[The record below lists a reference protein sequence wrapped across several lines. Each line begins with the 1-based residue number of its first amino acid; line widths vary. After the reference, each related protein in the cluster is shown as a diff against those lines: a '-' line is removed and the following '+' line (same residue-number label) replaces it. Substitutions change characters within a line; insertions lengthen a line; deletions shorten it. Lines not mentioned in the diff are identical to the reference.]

1 MKTYQKHKI
10 TICYNLSKDLC
21 FGGLKTHHKRT
32 KGQGKHR
39 QYLAR
44 IGNCEKKKKPSDR
57 LHNRLQASHAT
68 EWNRTIDLHLTM
80 VLLYRLS
87 YSGYICAFAQSESN
101 RRGFALQTLIHRLE
115 AVLPTLPTELQWLIV
130 KP

>member
-87 YSGYICAFAQSESN
+87 YSGYIVLSPSQRATDEDLLCKPLSTDWKQCFQ
-101 RRGFALQTLIHRLE
+101 LYRLSYSG
-115 AVLPTLPTELQWLIV
+115 L
-130 KP
+130 

>member
-1 MKTYQKHKI
+1 MKTHPKYKI
-10 TICYNLSKDLC
+10 TICYNLSMDLC

-44 IGNCEKKKKPSDR
+44 IGNYEKKKKPSDR
-57 LHNRLQASHAT
+57 LQASYAT

-87 YSGYICAFAQSESN
+87 YSGYTCAFTQSESN
-101 RRGFALQTLIHRLE
+101 RRGFALQISIYRLK
-115 AVLPTLPTELQWLIV
+115 AMLPTLATEL
-130 KP
+130 

>member
-1 MKTYQKHKI
+1 MKTYHGYNAS
-10 TICYNLSKDLC
+10 ICYNLNRNLC

-32 KGQGKHR
+32 KTQGNHR

-44 IGNCEKKKKPSDR
+44 IDKFEKKKKPSDR
-57 LHNRLQASHAT
+57 LYNRHYTSHAT

-101 RRGFALQTLIHRLE
+101 RRGFALQISIYRLK
-115 AVLPTLPTELQWLIV
+115 AMLPTLATEL
-130 KP
+130 